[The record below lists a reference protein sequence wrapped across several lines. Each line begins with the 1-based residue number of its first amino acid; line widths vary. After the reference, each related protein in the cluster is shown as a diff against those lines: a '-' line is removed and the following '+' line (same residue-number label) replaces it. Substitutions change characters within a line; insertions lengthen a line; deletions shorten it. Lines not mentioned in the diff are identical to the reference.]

1 MGDFVKSLKST
12 LSEWLKRLP
21 WPQSGNEKL
30 SARFMR
36 EMAKITPPREKLC
49 AEGPDSFALKDTQP
63 SQGIYDS
70 STTKTVVSKK
80 DPFIGTVFAER
91 YKIVEF
97 LGKGG
102 MGHVYKVENLIAR
115 RLCEEAKSANQPSTL
130 IEELEER
137 CFRALKLMNAE
148 CAADSS
154 TVFRFETETDAI
166 FKIKN
171 ENVIQIIDTGK
182 TEDGRPWFTMPFL
195 DGQSLSQLLKE
206 RKKLPIAE
214 SLDIFIQICK
224 GLDAAHSAGTIHR
237 DIKPANLMILY
248 DATNPHKHKVIVVDF
263 GIAKVVQQA
272 GDPTMRQ
279 TTTGN
284 IFGTPLYMSPEQC
297 HGRTVDHRADIY
309 SMGCLMYE
317 VLSGV
322 PPLVGDSYLATM
334 QKQCTELPR
343 SLSMENE
350 DIRLVQSLDQI
361 IAKTLQKD
369 PAQRFQT
376 MKELREAIESASVL
390 ASRKLPI
397 LSIIKLK
404 LEGIYRASHRLGPS
418 RKLILSMGALVIGM
432 GTLFVLSS
440 TLLAPYIVARDPKT
454 AERAIAWQELP
465 PLKSIDDKV
474 FQEQLNQFK
483 MDIDIYIQEHGSDL
497 NPALFEKKNRLAEFY
512 YDNGKYDEALKAY
525 KRLCDQGNK
534 IFYEEFAST
543 RSAPMIGHSLALAN
557 LNYSRCLLKYGVF
570 GESSRTAKKGITCI
584 GNSAGVDNGPG
595 AYLNGVVALTALRLK
610 ADRVWAD
617 KPFSDF
623 MGYINKQRQRANY
636 AIGEENTG
644 LTSEQSEEVAP
655 LLSELGDAYSELGD
669 VATATKAYE
678 AAKDAWTTL
687 GKRGSYNLAVV
698 NQRLGRLSAKAGD
711 FDRAIGLF
719 KNSVNTFEALGG
731 KNDLNKSKVLFDEA
745 DALWKEHKD
754 PLNLNSYIDAFSTHA
769 EAVSIWALPHSTKPR

>member
-1 MGDFVKSLKST
+1 MKSLLKT
-12 LSEWLKRLP
+12 LLDSLSDCLKRLP
-21 WPQSGNEKL
+21 WRQQGNEKL
-30 SARFMR
+30 SDRFMR
-36 EMAKITPPREKLC
+36 EVAKITPSRKKLC
-49 AEGPDSFALKDTQP
+49 AEGPDSFALADTQP
-63 SQGIYDS
+63 SQGVQGN
-70 STTKTVVSKK
+70 STPQTVVPKK
-80 DPFIGTVFAER
+80 DPFIDTVFADR
-91 YKIVEF
+91 YKILAF

-102 MGHVYKVENLIAR
+102 MGTVYKVENLIAR
-115 RLCEEAKSANQPSTL
+115 RLCEEAKSANQPTKL
-130 IEELEER
+130 INELEER
-137 CFRALKLMNAE
+137 CFRALKIMNPD
-148 CAADSS
+148 CAADPS
-154 TVFRFETETDAI
+154 TVYRFETETAAI
-166 FKIKN
+166 FKIRN

-182 TEDGRPWFTMPFL
+182 TDDGRPWFTMPYL

-214 SLDIFIQICK
+214 SLAIFIQICK

-237 DIKPANLMILY
+237 DIKPANLMILCGE
-248 DATNPHKHKVIVVDF
+248 NLHEHKVIVVDF

-297 HGRTVDHRADIY
+297 YGRTVDHRADIY

-376 MKELREAIESASVL
+376 MKELCNEIESASAL
-390 ASRKLPI
+390 ASKKVPL

-404 LEGIYRASHRLGPS
+404 LEGVYRASYRLGPS

-432 GTLFVLSS
+432 AILCVLSS
-440 TLLAPYIVARDPKT
+440 TLLAPYVVARDPKF
-454 AERAIAWQELP
+454 AERTIAWQELP
-465 PLKSIDDKV
+465 PLKSIDDKALR
-474 FQEQLNQFK
+474 EQIDQFK
-483 MDIDIYIQEHGSDL
+483 MDIDIYMQEHGTEL

-512 YDNGKYDEALKAY
+512 YDNGKYDDAIRAY
-525 KRLCDQGNK
+525 KRLCDQGNR
-534 IFYEEFAST
+534 IFDEEFAST
-543 RSAPMIGHSLALAN
+543 GSAPMIGHSLALAN
-557 LNYSRCLLKYGVF
+557 LNYSRCLLRYGVF

-610 ADRVWAD
+610 ADREWAD

-623 MGYINKQRQRANY
+623 MGFINKQRQKASY

-644 LTSEQSEEVAP
+644 LTAEQSEEVAP

-669 VATATKAYE
+669 VSTATKAYE
-678 AAKDAWTTL
+678 AAKDAWRTL
-687 GKRGSYNLAVV
+687 GKRGAYNLAVV
-698 NQRLGRLSAKAGD
+698 NQRLGRLSVKSGN
-711 FDRAIGLF
+711 FDRAIGLL
-719 KNSVNTFEALGG
+719 KNSVNAFEALGG

-754 PLNLNSYIDAFSTHA
+754 PLSFNSYIDAFSTHA
-769 EAVSIWALPHSTKPR
+769 EAVSIWASQHSTKPR